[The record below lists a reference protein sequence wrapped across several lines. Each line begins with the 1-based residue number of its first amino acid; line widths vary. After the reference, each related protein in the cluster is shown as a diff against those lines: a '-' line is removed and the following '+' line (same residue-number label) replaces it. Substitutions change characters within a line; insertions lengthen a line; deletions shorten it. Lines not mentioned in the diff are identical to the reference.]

1 MSYRGNPIMSI
12 RLAPEL
18 RAELAEIARKEGK
31 PLADII
37 REALY
42 RFLDEKQKEHP

>member
-18 RAELAEIARKEGK
+18 RVELTEIARKEGK

-42 RFLDEKQKEHP
+42 RFLEIKTK